1 MNQLTLNDPVQL
13 EQTYA
18 QQANSSNAFLATPGA
33 TSSSVGKSKQETI
46 EQIKFVAPKRLK
58 LPNVPSTIILNT
70 KAKEIQA
77 KLSDQGKYVN
87 WQEILYELCEM
98 YNCQHIG
105 ELDLAQADHL
115 EAIKDLI
122 RLQKQVDSFIIMCD
136 LRAPFITL
144 VDLEKNICYNYN
156 YIENKRNEKV
166 STSAASSGPKQSV
179 KVRHIYFFNLT
190 LIYSKRCKF
199 ALQYES

>member
-1 MNQLTLNDPVQL
+1 MNPLTLNDMASFHQSMMPAFQL

-18 QQANSSNAFLATPGA
+18 QQQANSNNTALLPTPGA
-33 TSSSVGKSKQETI
+33 SASAVGKSKQETI
-46 EQIKFVAPKRLK
+46 EQMKFMAPKRLK
-58 LPNVPSTIILNT
+58 RPNVPSRIILNT

-115 EAIKDLI
+115 EAIHELI
-122 RLQKQVDSFIIMCD
+122 RMQKRVDSFIITYD
-136 LRAPFITL
+136 LRATCITL
-144 VDLEKNICYNYN
+144 VDLEKTICSDYNYSQ
-156 YIENKRNEKV
+156 NKSNETA
-166 STSAASSGPKQSV
+166 SAAASSGPKKSV
-179 KVRHIYFFNLT
+179 KVRHIFF
-190 LIYSKRCKF
+190 YDF
-199 ALQYES
+199 